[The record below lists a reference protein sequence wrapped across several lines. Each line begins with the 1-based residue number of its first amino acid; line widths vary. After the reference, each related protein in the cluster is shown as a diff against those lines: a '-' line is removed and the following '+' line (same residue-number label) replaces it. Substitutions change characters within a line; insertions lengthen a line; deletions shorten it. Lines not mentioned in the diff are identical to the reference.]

1 MKQKVKEMI
10 TKFEL
15 YKKYIKGK
23 KYPLEDANVYFLV
36 KEIYGPKV
44 SEWPKL
50 KVYRKGHDAIQ
61 NIIDE
66 IKLGG
71 PREWL
76 MEGILAVKKD
86 PNNQGLYDVVLA
98 AIEHASQP
106 DLVQEFSRVSSSYGP
121 LEEKI
126 AVNS

>member
-1 MKQKVKEMI
+1 MI
-10 TKFEL
+10 TQFEL

-23 KYPLEDANVYFLV
+23 KYPMEDANVYFLV
-36 KEIYGPKV
+36 KEIFGPKV

-50 KVYRKGHDAIQ
+50 KIYRKGHDAIRK
-61 NIIDE
+61 IIDD
-66 IKLGG
+66 IRPDG

-76 MEGILAVKKD
+76 LEGILAVKKD

-106 DLVQEFSRVSSSYGP
+106 DLVQEFSIVSSSYGP

-126 AVNS
+126 AVNF